1 VTRFVIGDSSICFI
15 NCHLAAGQHHVRSRN
30 ADVTA
35 MLEEKYVSI
44 GCYRGVSYH
53 RFEM

>member
-30 ADVTA
+30 ADVIA